1 MEEDILVQDK
11 KKKLK
16 PKEKKFLNKYNIK
29 WVIAISMGTFIMAIV
44 FSIISESIMRNV
56 EITVAFIT
64 LLVIVFIGVTFD
76 AIGIAVAAA
85 NEKPFHAMAA
95 NSIPEGKYGSRLVR
109 NASPVSN
116 FCNDVIGDIC
126 GIISGA
132 AGTIIVLKLV
142 NIYGFSQGTVLS
154 IVFSSFI
161 AALTVG
167 GKAFGKE
174 IALKNSRE
182 IVFYTA
188 KVVMLLDMKL
198 GINVI
203 PEMKRKK
210 K

>member
-16 PKEKKFLNKYNIK
+16 PKEKNFLNKYNIK

>member
-1 MEEDILVQDK
+1 MVQDK

-16 PKEKKFLNKYNIK
+16 PKEKNFLNKYNIK